1 MAASASQVVT
11 IVADDLTGACDTGCL
26 FAGAG
31 PVGVIAEPDLSSS
44 DRPVI
49 TVDTESRILPPDAA
63 GAAVAAELA
72 VLLEHGFSGALVCPA
87 FPAQQRV
94 VRDGRLLVDSV
105 PVHESPIGRDP
116 AFRAATS
123 DMVGL
128 LAGVR
133 PVARLRLDHVRAG

>member
-49 TVDTESRILPPDAA
+49 TIDTESRMLPPEAA
-63 GAAVAAELA
+63 GAAVRA
-72 VLLEHGFSGALVCPA
+72 S
-87 FPAQQRV
+87 AQ
-94 VRDGRLLVDSV
+94 
-105 PVHESPIGRDP
+105 
-116 AFRAATS
+116 
-123 DMVGL
+123 
-128 LAGVR
+128 
-133 PVARLRLDHVRAG
+133 RLRQRLAMA